1 MCIRDRSTIVDGY
14 AVLRDLRSDCPEY
27 FDVLSSFAVPFR
39 EFDEENE
46 TYTNEPIIRL
56 NSSNEIIGLR
66 YSNQLMQ
73 MIDPSKKNLDTFY
86 KAYHE
91 LCKRVND
98 EKYKSTFRLEAGN
111 ILLVSAHRVLH
122 GREEFKPSGKR
133 HLQDAYYELDNIENN
148 LVLYKEL
155 RGN

>member
-1 MCIRDRSTIVDGY
+1 
-14 AVLRDLRSDCPEY
+14 
-27 FDVLSSFAVPFR
+27 
-39 EFDEENE
+39 
-46 TYTNEPIIRL
+46 
-56 NSSNEIIGLR
+56 
-66 YSNQLMQ
+66 MQ

-98 EKYKSTFRLEAGN
+98 KKYKSTFRLEAGN

-155 RGN
+155 RGNWVGKKS